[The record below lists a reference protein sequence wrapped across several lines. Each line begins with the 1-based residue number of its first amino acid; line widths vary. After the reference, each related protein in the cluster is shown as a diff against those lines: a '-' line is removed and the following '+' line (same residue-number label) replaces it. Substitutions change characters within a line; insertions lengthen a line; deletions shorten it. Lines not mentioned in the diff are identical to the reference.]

1 MYVHLRPR
9 LSRALDML
17 RGSQTVADIGSDHG
31 RLAVALLQQ
40 GAAERVI
47 ACDISA
53 PSLEKAR
60 ALCSRCGLGG
70 RMDFRVANGLGGLR
84 PGEADA
90 LVMAG
95 MGGLVMGRILQ
106 EGATVAAAA
115 RRILLQP
122 QGNLPELRAFL
133 YENGYCVQDE
143 AIVLDNGRYYQLIL
157 AAKGAPAPLP
167 PGWPP
172 GYWELGP
179 VAFAK
184 GEPLLLPLAKKYRA
198 GHQKRLDKALKKG
211 YTPQA
216 LVDACQALDTIIE
229 KLEEPHAAM

>member
-1 MYVHLRPR
+1 
-9 LSRALDML
+9 
-17 RGSQTVADIGSDHG
+17 
-31 RLAVALLQQ
+31 
-40 GAAERVI
+40 
-47 ACDISA
+47 
-53 PSLEKAR
+53 
-60 ALCSRCGLGG
+60 
-70 RMDFRVANGLGGLR
+70 
-84 PGEADA
+84 
-90 LVMAG
+90 MAG

-157 AAKGAPAPLP
+157 AAKGAPPPAPAGPRL
-167 PGWPP
+167 
-172 GYWELGP
+172 LG
-179 VAFAK
+179 AWTCGLCK
-184 GEPLLLPLAKKYRA
+184 GRAPAAAPCQKYRA

>member
-70 RMDFRVANGLGGLR
+70 RMDFRVADGLGGLR

-95 MGGLVMGRILQ
+95 MGGLVRGR
-106 EGATVAAAA
+106 
-115 RRILLQP
+115 R
-122 QGNLPELRAFL
+122 
-133 YENGYCVQDE
+133 
-143 AIVLDNGRYYQLIL
+143 
-157 AAKGAPAPLP
+157 LP
-167 PGWPP
+167 PQP
-172 GYWELGP
+172 GASCCSPRGICRSSGRFYTKM
-179 VAFAK
+179 AIA
-184 GEPLLLPLAKKYRA
+184 YRMRPSCWITA
-198 GHQKRLDKALKKG
+198 A
-211 YTPQA
+211 
-216 LVDACQALDTIIE
+216 TIS
-229 KLEEPHAAM
+229 

>member
-1 MYVHLRPR
+1 
-9 LSRALDML
+9 
-17 RGSQTVADIGSDHG
+17 
-31 RLAVALLQQ
+31 
-40 GAAERVI
+40 
-47 ACDISA
+47 
-53 PSLEKAR
+53 
-60 ALCSRCGLGG
+60 
-70 RMDFRVANGLGGLR
+70 MDFRVADGLEGLR
-84 PGEADA
+84 PGETDA

-184 GEPLLLPLAKKYRA
+184 GEPLLLPLAKNTAPAIKAA
-198 GHQKRLDKALKKG
+198 GQGPEKG

-216 LVDACQALDTIIE
+216 LAGRLPGPGYHHR

>member
-9 LSRALDML
+9 LNRALDML

-60 ALCSRCGLGG
+60 ALCGRCGLGG
-70 RMDFRVANGLGGLR
+70 RMDFRVADGLGGLH

-95 MGGLVMGRILQ
+95 MGGPGHGPYPPGGGGGCRRRP
-106 EGATVAAAA
+106 AHPVAAPGKPAGA
-115 RRILLQP
+115 
-122 QGNLPELRAFL
+122 QGVSVR
-133 YENGYCVQDE
+133 
-143 AIVLDNGRYYQLIL
+143 
-157 AAKGAPAPLP
+157 
-167 PGWPP
+167 
-172 GYWELGP
+172 
-179 VAFAK
+179 
-184 GEPLLLPLAKKYRA
+184 
-198 GHQKRLDKALKKG
+198 KRLLRTG
-211 YTPQA
+211 
-216 LVDACQALDTIIE
+216 
-229 KLEEPHAAM
+229 

>member
-70 RMDFRVANGLGGLR
+70 RMDFRVADGLGGLR

-143 AIVLDNGRYYQLIL
+143 AIVLDNGRYLSLI
-157 AAKGAPAPLP
+157 
-167 PGWPP
+167 
-172 GYWELGP
+172 
-179 VAFAK
+179 
-184 GEPLLLPLAKKYRA
+184 
-198 GHQKRLDKALKKG
+198 H
-211 YTPQA
+211 
-216 LVDACQALDTIIE
+216 I
-229 KLEEPHAAM
+229 